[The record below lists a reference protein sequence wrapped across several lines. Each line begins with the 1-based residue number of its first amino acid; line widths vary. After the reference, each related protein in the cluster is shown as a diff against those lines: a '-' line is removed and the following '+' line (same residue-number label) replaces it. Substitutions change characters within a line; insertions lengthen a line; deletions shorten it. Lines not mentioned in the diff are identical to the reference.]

1 MLNIAIVIKSLFLGL
16 HLLLVPTETTK
27 TYSYSYFYSY
37 WAVGNKTSCAAAGFF
52 VASESLVTSMYH
64 TNIAF
69 YFYCSIQ
76 PMRSKNDNYD
86 QKTKKGDDDNR
97 NTKTKTKTKMIK
109 QGSEEASESSKFTLR
124 VVQVPVCLV
133 LFGHG
138 FPCCYCS
145 VVLFIFVNFK
155 IGCFGKPFPFS

>member
-16 HLLLVPTETTK
+16 HLLLVPTETTE
-27 TYSYSYFYSY
+27 TYSYSYLYSY

-64 TNIAF
+64 TDIAF

-76 PMRSKNDNYD
+76 PMRSKNGNYD

-97 NTKTKTKTKMIK
+97 NTKTKT
-109 QGSEEASESSKFTLR
+109 
-124 VVQVPVCLV
+124 
-133 LFGHG
+133 
-138 FPCCYCS
+138 
-145 VVLFIFVNFK
+145 
-155 IGCFGKPFPFS
+155 